1 MFDGCS
7 GPYRGPSVFTATAR
21 WSSPSSAYW
30 FTPSYR
36 THQRPPTGIQPVGQ
50 KSGNAGN
57 SDSLSPYRRRNS
69 ISGRRRGNRSAPFGS
84 FLPFGDGRSRVRP
97 RDAEPER
104 GAGTRVKRQRC
115 RTAVAERTE
124 GNRPALRRGIRMP
137 SSTAVTVHNL
147 FRTDDRS
154 RPCCEV

>member
-1 MFDGCS
+1 MFWTLS
-7 GPYRGPSVFTATAR
+7 RSISLYSNSALVIAVVSVLVCAVVPNASATAN
-21 WSSPSSAYW
+21 WY
-30 FTPSYR
+30 
-36 THQRPPTGIQPVGQ
+36 PTSWP
-50 KSGNAGN
+50 GNAGN